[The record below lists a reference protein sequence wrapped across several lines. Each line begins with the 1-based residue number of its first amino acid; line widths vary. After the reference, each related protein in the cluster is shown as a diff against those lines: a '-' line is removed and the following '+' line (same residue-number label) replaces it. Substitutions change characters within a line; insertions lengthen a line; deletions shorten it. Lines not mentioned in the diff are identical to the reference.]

1 MPTFMFTYFRKRLI
15 PNFCHCVVVGT
26 KLMSVLAGWFGKYV
40 TDILFLLLLQIEDSP
55 RQGAEFMSKV
65 ARLMVKLQ
73 M

>member
-1 MPTFMFTYFRKRLI
+1 
-15 PNFCHCVVVGT
+15 
-26 KLMSVLAGWFGKYV
+26 MSVLAGWFGKYV